1 MAETYELI
9 ERPVSEEI
17 YMIVG
22 WRQWADGGSVSSG
35 LPQYLIHQTKARAI
49 GSINPDGFYLFQFPG
64 THDLVRPAVQFI
76 EGYPV
81 SLTTPHNDLYY
92 SGNERRGVVYFLG
105 DEPQLDVERYVRALL
120 DIAEDLGVKRIIG
133 LGGVYGELPF
143 DKERMISCNYSLQD
157 LKAELEPMGVSFS
170 DYHGG
175 ASIGSYVCK
184 RSGERGIEYMGFYA
198 FVPSYDFSTVEQIGN
213 VIRIEND
220 FTSWLAIMRRLNH
233 MLHLGIDL
241 TDLEKKSDH
250 LSDLIESKINEI
262 DEAAPQLNV
271 REYLQNLTIG
281 YTETTFNPLDEVWEE
296 ELRRLMDK
304 FEDEDEDKSP
314 KEDED

>member
-1 MAETYELI
+1 MAETFELL
-9 ERPVSEEI
+9 EKPQAEEI

-35 LPQYLIHQTKARAI
+35 LPQYLIHQTHARSI
-49 GSINPDGFYLFQFPG
+49 GSIKPDGFYLFQFPG
-64 THDLVRPAVQFI
+64 THDMVRPTVQFI

-92 SGNERRGVVYFLG
+92 KGNEHLGIVYFLG
-105 DEPQLDVERYVRALL
+105 DEPHLDIERYVGALL
-120 DIAEDLGVKRIIG
+120 DVAQELNVKRIIG
-133 LGGVYGELPF
+133 LGGVYGELPY

-157 LKAELEPMGVSFS
+157 MKVEMEPLAVSMS

-184 RSGERGIEYMGFYA
+184 RAGERGMEYMGFYA

-233 MLHLGIDL
+233 MLHMGFDL
-241 TDLEKKSDH
+241 ADLEKKSLH

-271 REYLQNLTIG
+271 REYLQNLAIG
-281 YTETTFNPLDEVWEE
+281 YAETTFNPLDEVWEE

-304 FEDEDEDKSP
+304 FDDDDNPSGEHEE
-314 KEDED
+314 